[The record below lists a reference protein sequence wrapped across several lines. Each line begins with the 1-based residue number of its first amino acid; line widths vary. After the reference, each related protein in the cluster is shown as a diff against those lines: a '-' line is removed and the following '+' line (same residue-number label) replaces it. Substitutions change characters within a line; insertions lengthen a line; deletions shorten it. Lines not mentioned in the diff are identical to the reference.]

1 MSLSISNTPK
11 ISSTAKRINRINN
24 HGFAAPSTPRTP
36 LMTPKIT
43 SKNMNIVGTPECFSS
58 VVFETPKTVKL
69 KSRTSQEIESGNVDL
84 ELSNLSVAVR
94 VRPMNS
100 RELAYIGA
108 NSVVTVENNNLH
120 VKSSPTG
127 NSGVCLD
134 HLFQYD
140 HIFWSCDENDS
151 TYSSQK
157 DVFSC
162 LGVPLL
168 ESAFK
173 GYNACLFAYGQ
184 TGSGKSFSMM
194 GRNEADIESEEFSG
208 IIPRFCRDLFNR
220 ISNLPDNCTATLDVS
235 YFEIYNEKIHDL
247 LLVSDSSNKIALKV
261 REHPTFGPYVENL
274 SVNSVKTYNEL
285 RNWLLIGN
293 RNRATAATSMNEKS
307 SRSHSIFTI
316 ELCLTDGSNDSLCEG
331 GGSRRSRVS
340 LVDLAGSERLNN
352 SHNEEKIRQ
361 GVSINKS
368 LMTLGKVISSL
379 ADQRRGQFVPYRDSV
394 LTWLLRESLGGN
406 SMTTM
411 LATISPSNF
420 HVDET
425 LATLRYAC
433 QARSIVNRAR
443 INENPHEK
451 LIREL
456 RTEVSRLR
464 SLKLNYEHPSLCGNT
479 SSQYNISNTSEC
491 EELDELRNKLNE
503 TENKLSEAETTWRK
517 RFEEN
522 NAARLRELAVVEKR
536 KEELESR
543 MRIMKYSE
551 KSVHLSPYR
560 TNFLEELEGV
570 LDEDSNIESAHNFEI
585 ITEWCK
591 KNGVNYSISRN
602 ALLLI
607 DYKNNKQTIVTC
619 ADLGLLEKYKDVGDF
634 LTNLTWT
641 INKTSKQLT
650 KADITKSMNA
660 LYKVL
665 SDIQP
670 PENDQ
675 DLNILYAKM
684 SKAVQKYETAL
695 LNEVVERK
703 EPKNVKFNM

>member
-1 MSLSISNTPK
+1 MSHTPK
-11 ISSTAKRINRINN
+11 VPNSTRRANRINN
-24 HGFAAPSTPRTP
+24 NGFAAPSTPRTP
-36 LMTPKIT
+36 LITPKIHP
-43 SKNMNIVGTPECFSS
+43 KNQPIIGTPECFSN
-58 VVFETPKTVKL
+58 VVFETPKSVKH
-69 KSRTSQEIESGNVDL
+69 KSRASQEIDNGNTD
-84 ELSNLSVAVR
+84 ELRNLSVAVR

-108 NSVVTVENNNLH
+108 TSVVTVEKNNLH
-120 VKSSPTG
+120 VQSSPTG

-134 HLFQYD
+134 HVFQYD
-140 HIFWSCDENDS
+140 HIFRPCDENDS
-151 TYSSQK
+151 VYSSQK
-157 DVFSC
+157 EVFQV

-194 GRNEADIESEEFSG
+194 GRSDADIDSEEYSG
-208 IIPRFCRDLFNR
+208 IIPRFCRDLFDR
-220 ISNLPDNCTATLDVS
+220 INNLPDNCTATLDVS

-247 LLVSDSSNKIALKV
+247 LLTSDSSNKIALKV
-261 REHPTFGPYVENL
+261 REHPTFGPYVEDL

-293 RNRATAATSMNEKS
+293 KNRATAATSMNEKS

-316 ELCLTDGSNDSLCEG
+316 ELCLTDGSDDSLCEG
-331 GGSRRSRVS
+331 GSSRRSRVS

-352 SHNEEKIRQ
+352 SHNNEERIRQ

-379 ADQRRGQFVPYRDSV
+379 ADLRRNQFVPYRDSV

-411 LATISPSNF
+411 LATITPSNF

-456 RTEVSRLR
+456 RSEVSRLR
-464 SLKLNYEHPSLCGNT
+464 SLKKNFERSSLDSNI
-479 SSQYNISNTSEC
+479 SIQYNISNTSEC
-491 EELDELRNKLNE
+491 EELEDLRKKLNE
-503 TENKLSEAETTWRK
+503 TENKLSEAEKTWRR

-522 NAARLRELAVVEKR
+522 NAARLRELAEIEKR

-543 MRIMKYSE
+543 MRIIKYSE
-551 KSVHLSPYR
+551 KSVHLSPYK
-560 TNFLEELEGV
+560 TNFLEELEDV
-570 LDEDSNIESAHNFEI
+570 LEDDRNIESTQNFET
-585 ITEWCK
+585 ITDWCK
-591 KNGVNYSISRN
+591 MNSLNYSISRN
-602 ALLLI
+602 ALLII
-607 DYKNNKQTIVTC
+607 DYKNNKQTIVTS
-619 ADLGLLEKYKDVGDF
+619 ADLGCLGKYKDVGDF
-634 LTNLTWT
+634 LNNLTWNV
-641 INKTSKQLT
+641 NKSSKKLT
-650 KADITKSMNA
+650 KANITKSMNA
-660 LYKVL
+660 LYKIL
-665 SDIQP
+665 SDVQP
-670 PENDQ
+670 PEEDE
-675 DLNILYAKM
+675 DLSILYAKM
-684 SKAVQKYETAL
+684 SKAIQKYETAL
-695 LNEVVERK
+695 INGVVERR
-703 EPKNVKFNM
+703 EPKNVTFNM